1 MKKVR
6 LAAAAIVLAGVGI
19 AAFLVLHRG
28 QSDQVLGEW
37 AAIGGRR
44 WLLPNLDDAEIVLI
58 DRPHTKQEAPQ
69 ARRGLATIQ
78 RTRSYFLSTNADRLR
93 NAPIGPKAQGTW
105 RIVAIGDSVTH
116 GWGIE
121 EPKTWVRLL
130 EGELRAK
137 GRNVEVINAGVPS
150 ADADLMSAW
159 CLAEG
164 PRFEVDEVLWARR
177 PAGPGGV
184 DRYATLSHDCA
195 AKLHARL
202 TVVLSPISTF
212 DPHGSAVYRQE
223 ASEVRTKVGPQ
234 VDVIE
239 LTDVVRAAQAGR
251 GEVLEHRGGKA
262 AVVDQETGKT
272 WLEAPWS
279 DGDLDPSIYALFEA
293 HPDVREAL
301 FLDEGHPDEEGAAI
315 IAKAVA
321 DRLRP

>member
-1 MKKVR
+1 MRPGRRLGYAVVVG
-6 LAAAAIVLAGVGI
+6 LAAAFIAEGVARLVIRESVYASVPSEAVKSHLAVAGDLVYDPVLGWRRSVLPNPVLGLERHGFRHADVAEAKAPGALRGFVLGDSQTFGAGV
-19 AAFLVLHRG
+19 
-28 QSDQVLGEW
+28 DPGEDY
-37 AAIGGRR
+37 
-44 WLLPNLDDAEIVLI
+44 PSVAEATL
-58 DRPHTKQEAPQ
+58 RS
-69 ARRGLATIQ
+69 RGL
-78 RTRSYFLSTNADRLR
+78 D
-93 NAPIGPKAQGTW
+93 
-105 RIVAIGDSVTH
+105 
-116 GWGIE
+116 
-121 EPKTWVRLL
+121 
-130 EGELRAK
+130 
-137 GRNVEVINAGVPS
+137 VEVINAGVPS